1 MYITLANSNGAYI
14 SILQIQLSQQNSGNQ
29 GTRDLAGGYLLRCF
43 FWYGMWLSAPFA
55 SEVLTDSSLTPWTG
69 AEFSTACQISF
80 HEEHL
85 SLIWTTT
92 CSQQTRQ
99 DGEATVTNLKICIF
113 LLEARKLEHASETSP

>member
-55 SEVLTDSSLTPWTG
+55 SGLDRLLSNAVDRCRVLDSLPNFLSRRASFSYLDDYLLSTDSARWRGDRYESQDL
-69 AEFSTACQISF
+69 
-80 HEEHL
+80 HL
-85 SLIWTTT
+85 PS
-92 CSQQTRQ
+92 
-99 DGEATVTNLKICIF
+99 
-113 LLEARKLEHASETSP
+113 